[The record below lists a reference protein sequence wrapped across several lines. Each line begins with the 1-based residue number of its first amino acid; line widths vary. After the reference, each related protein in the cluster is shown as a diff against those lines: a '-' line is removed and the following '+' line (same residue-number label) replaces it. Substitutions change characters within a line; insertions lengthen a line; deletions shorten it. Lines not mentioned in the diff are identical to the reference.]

1 MGGGRQQI
9 AEKKVFK
16 PHESTN
22 RSYTMEKTILYFE
35 KMGKS
40 NTDATLKIARARAE
54 QLGIRQIVLASTH
67 GYTAKRAKKAFD
79 GLEVEIIAV
88 SISAGFEDEG
98 WTMNDTE
105 REALLK
111 LGIKVL
117 TSGHTLGDDVNTAL
131 GVTAPN
137 AIVRETLYTFC
148 QGMKVAVEVAL
159 MAADAG
165 LLDMTQEVIAI
176 AGTGSGADTAL
187 VLYPAYSRK
196 FQKLQIR
203 EILAKPR
210 VP

>member
-1 MGGGRQQI
+1 
-9 AEKKVFK
+9 
-16 PHESTN
+16 
-22 RSYTMEKTILYFE
+22 MEKTILYFE

-40 NTDATLKIARARAE
+40 NTDATLKIARSRAE
-54 QLGIRQIVLASTH
+54 QLGIHQIVVASTH
-67 GYTAKRAKKAFD
+67 GYTAKRAKIAFD
-79 GLEVEIIAV
+79 GLEVKIISV

-98 WTMNDTE
+98 WTMNETE

-131 GVTAPN
+131 GVTTPN

-176 AGTGSGADTAL
+176 AGTGHGADTAL